1 MFLIIHTPRNSLK
14 ALNEGRRLGY
24 PARSKKENSRD
35 FTKPPV
41 LQPAYM
47 QNGEHNVKKAIE
59 YLRAAIRGFWVEMPL
74 EWGSGQGTS
83 PEAPVKLPEMIATNQ
98 DDNLEVV

>member
-1 MFLIIHTPRNSLK
+1 MTSPSRQLCSLHICK
-14 ALNEGRRLGY
+14 TGSITL
-24 PARSKKENSRD
+24 
-35 FTKPPV
+35 
-41 LQPAYM
+41 
-47 QNGEHNVKKAIE
+47 KKAIE
-59 YLRAAIRGFWVEMPL
+59 YLGAAIRGFLVEMPL